1 MLNVFTAKVT
11 FQSDQSIQNE
21 QLLKEDLYAFDIIHV
36 GVNDK
41 GEIVKI
47 FNLEDM
53 QKRWQA
59 TKQELREDYVG
70 FEFED
75 FLSDITEVLED
86 EEQTVYYLKTHA
98 MFGLYFH
105 ELFGKKD
112 TNKR

>member
-1 MLNVFTAKVT
+1 M
-11 FQSDQSIQNE
+11 
-21 QLLKEDLYAFDIIHV
+21 LKEDRYAFDILHA

-47 FNLEDM
+47 FNLENM
-53 QKRWQA
+53 GKRWQA

-75 FLSDITEVLED
+75 SLSDITEVLED

-105 ELFGKKD
+105 GLFNKNDSNKK
-112 TNKR
+112 